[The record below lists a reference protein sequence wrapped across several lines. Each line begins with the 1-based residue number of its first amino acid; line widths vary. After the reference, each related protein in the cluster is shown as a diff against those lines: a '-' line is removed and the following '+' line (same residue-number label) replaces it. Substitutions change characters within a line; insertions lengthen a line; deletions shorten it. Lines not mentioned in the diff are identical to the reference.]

1 MLECVCLVL
10 QNNNSLFN
18 LNNCFEFINNINEP
32 IQLYIYIYDSKLL
45 DNVKKMCDMIH
56 PHYKDINYKIIEEFT
71 KLTTRDF
78 LYILTDN
85 DARKIISNTE
95 LLNSFKT
102 IMTPL
107 NVKVNLNCGNDSK
120 NKYEIL
126 DFEKNPTA
134 HIKNQRDDNINLVE
148 YDGEK
153 TLDVE
158 IMVNNKIT
166 PVKWIGKKQR
176 YYQTTETNNDPIVLI
191 QQYFIH
197 TNKERRSEID
207 YCLVQNINNPH
218 ISKIILLNEETYKS
232 PLLNNDKIQQVNI
245 QRRLKF
251 SEILR
256 YIKYELKNT
265 NVIFSN
271 SDMFFDES
279 LKNIHMGDFISNKS
293 LDTMCRFEFDTD
305 KTLDECVLRDNPRF
319 HSQDAWIIH
328 SSHVNDMDIKDVKH
342 FDFQLGVPACDQ
354 KVVAEFDNLG
364 YNIYNN
370 PNKIKGYHYHSS
382 QLRDYDPKDM
392 LPLPYGYILPII
404 DNRTKHNDFMKE
416 AKLFWQYP
424 VITEKTFFEQ
434 NWKDNNYLPIPWA
447 TIIDK
452 FSNLIEQIIPIIKKH
467 YKDESYY
474 TCCQTIYLDKLIPL
488 MKACNVTKIYTPH
501 KCKGLDN
508 IDGIG
513 LIACPLYAVNVED
526 SERNCEFKTIDLV
539 NRDTKYL
546 YSFKGAW
553 EPHYISDVRKNIFD
567 MGHQEDTFIQNI
579 GKWHFLN
586 DVYTNIQTSDA
597 QVHNTQD
604 KKNRTSEYNHLL
616 LDSKF
621 SLCPSGAGP
630 NSIRFW
636 ESLAVG
642 CIPVL
647 LADTLELPKHE
658 DWDKAILRVS
668 EENVTNLEFL
678 RDITDDEIIERRLK
692 CIEIYNH
699 FRSNYRNDDKFV
711 SNKNLVIVPYDIKPS
726 VPSSAIKIS
735 DFIENR
741 FDKNNS
747 ISKIIHQSNNKSIV
761 HYCCG
766 SYDIGNFGG
775 VAHFDYL
782 FKHVFPLRKFFKG
795 PDQKVDLINYLKNN
809 PDTIV
814 VTDNHLACDIP
825 NEYKVFLIHHGCA
838 LTTAERNP
846 DWQEPWKSLCTIGQK
861 KMLNYRDPNNTI
873 IISCSKSCIE
883 DFKKYFGKTYTRF
896 KINKILHTS
905 KFDTNI
911 YKKEFNSDIPIVLGN
926 WDYGKKGLK
935 IIERLVNKTNKFK
948 FKKLSIYPNNS
959 NIDEF
964 DLRKQNFYL
973 ESDIFLQTSNSEGG
987 PYATIDAMVCG
998 IPVVATNVGMF
1009 EYNDDIPDNCF
1020 VRINIDK
1027 LDDTEYIISKLE
1039 YAWHNKEMLTYN
1051 ARNWFIQNCSFDLW
1065 CSQFKSIIEN
1075 SFN

>member
-10 QNNNSLFN
+10 QNNSSLFN
-18 LNNCFEFINNINEP
+18 LNNCFEFISNIKEP
-32 IQLYIYIYDSKLL
+32 IQLYIYIYDNKLL
-45 DNVKKMCDMIH
+45 DNVTKMCDMMNS
-56 PHYKDINYKIIEEFT
+56 HYKDINYKIINEFEN
-71 KLTTRDF
+71 LISRDL
-78 LYILTDN
+78 LYILSDSDT
-85 DARKIISNTE
+85 KSIISNTE
-95 LLNSFKT
+95 LLNSFKI

-107 NVKVNLNCGNDSK
+107 NVKVNINSSRDSK
-120 NKYEIL
+120 KNLYEIIDLEQPASL
-126 DFEKNPTA
+126 DIKNPPN
-134 HIKNQRDDNINLVE
+134 KNINLIE

-158 IMVNNKIT
+158 IMVNNKLT

-176 YYQTTETNNDPIVLI
+176 YYQNVETNTDSIVLI

-197 TNKERRSEID
+197 PNKERCAEID
-207 YCLVQNINNPH
+207 YCLSQNINNPY
-218 ISKIILLNEETYKS
+218 ISKIILLNEEVYKN
-232 PLLNNDKIQQVNI
+232 PLLNNDKIKQINI

-271 SDMFFDES
+271 SDMFFDDS

-293 LDTMCRFEFDTD
+293 LDTVCRFEFNID
-305 KTLDECVLRDNPRF
+305 KTLDQCVLRENPRF

-328 SSHVNDMDIKDVKH
+328 SSHVNNMDIKDIKQ

-382 QLRDYDPKDM
+382 QLRDYDPGNM
-392 LPLPYGYILPII
+392 LPKPYGYVLPII
-404 DNRTKHNDFMKE
+404 DNRTKHNDFIVE
-416 AKLFWQYP
+416 SKLFWQYP

-452 FSNLIEQIIPIIKKH
+452 FPNLIEQIIPIIKKH

-501 KCKGLDN
+501 KCVGLDRLE
-508 IDGIG
+508 GIT
-513 LIACPLYAVNVED
+513 LLACPLYAVNVED
-526 SERNCEFKTIDLV
+526 SERNYEFKDIDLV

-553 EPHYISDVRKNIFD
+553 EPHYISDIRKNIFD
-567 MGHQEDTFIQNI
+567 MSHQDDTFIENI

-586 DVYTNIQTSDA
+586 DVYTNIQTSDG

-604 KKNRTSEYNHLL
+604 KKNRTSEYNQLL

-658 DWDKAILRVS
+658 YWDKAILRVS

-699 FRSNYRNDDKFV
+699 FKNNYKNNGISITENIKPRLDVVVIHSGYKDYLKVNLEITGKYNHIYLIGDESVSHLGKINNVTYVDVSKYRNNDLIKKFKKHFINYSTNPALFEWLCFERVFILKQFINDMKIDKIFHIDSDNILLEDINNYQFNEDIAYMLSKNYGNNYRM
-711 SNKNLVIVPYDIKPS
+711 S
-726 VPSSAIKIS
+726 
-735 DFIENR
+735 
-741 FDKNNS
+741 NS
-747 ISKIIHQSNNKSIV
+747 IHCALLNQIFCDSFTDLYIDIYVNKTKHYLIKDKIDWHKRTKTP
-761 HYCCG
+761 
-766 SYDIGNFGG
+766 GG
-775 VAHFDYL
+775 ICDMTLYYL
-782 FKHVFPLRKFFKG
+782 LVSHKLLKVQNLYELKDGKVFM
-795 PDQKVDLINYLKNN
+795 
-809 PDTIV
+809 
-814 VTDNHLACDIP
+814 NHLGN
-825 NEYKVFLIHHGCA
+825 NEGIYSDQYNTSF
-838 LTTAERNP
+838 N
-846 DWQEPWKSLCTIGQK
+846 TILNK
-861 KMLNYRDPNNTI
+861 KLLKINFKNNTI
-873 IISCSKSCIE
+873 F
-883 DFKKYFGKTYTRF
+883 D
-896 KINKILHTS
+896 KINNL
-905 KFDTNI
+905 DYRLMNI
-911 YKKEFNSDIPIVLGN
+911 HFQGVS
-926 WDYGKKGLK
+926 
-935 IIERLVNKTNKFK
+935 
-948 FKKLSIYPNNS
+948 KKL
-959 NIDEF
+959 
-964 DLRKQNFYL
+964 L
-973 ESDIFLQTSNSEGG
+973 EHNYEEL
-987 PYATIDAMVCG
+987 
-998 IPVVATNVGMF
+998 
-1009 EYNDDIPDNCF
+1009 
-1020 VRINIDK
+1020 
-1027 LDDTEYIISKLE
+1027 LD
-1039 YAWHNKEMLTYN
+1039 
-1051 ARNWFIQNCSFDLW
+1051 
-1065 CSQFKSIIEN
+1065 
-1075 SFN
+1075 